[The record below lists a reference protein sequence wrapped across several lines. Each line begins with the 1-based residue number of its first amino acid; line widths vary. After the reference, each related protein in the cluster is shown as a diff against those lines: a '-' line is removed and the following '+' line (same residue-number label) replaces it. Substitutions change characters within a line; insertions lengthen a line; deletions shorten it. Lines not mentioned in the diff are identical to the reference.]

1 MVALDKEAFK
11 AWVDRIDV
19 VSVEQIAGW
28 SSEVLFSMA
37 LNSTFIPYL
46 EGPRSNRFSNSG
58 SFDGSDEYTTFI
70 SMALPTD
77 TSILGSAQPNWKG
90 IKNSV
95 SGTVP
100 IRWYDTTI
108 I

>member
-1 MVALDKEAFK
+1 MVALDKAAFK
-11 AWVDRIDV
+11 DWIDRIDV
-19 VSVEQIAGW
+19 VSVEQIAAW
-28 SSEVLFSMA
+28 SAELLYSMA

-70 SMALPTD
+70 SMALPTTTD
-77 TSILGSAQPNWKG
+77 VLGSAQPNWKG

-108 I
+108 V